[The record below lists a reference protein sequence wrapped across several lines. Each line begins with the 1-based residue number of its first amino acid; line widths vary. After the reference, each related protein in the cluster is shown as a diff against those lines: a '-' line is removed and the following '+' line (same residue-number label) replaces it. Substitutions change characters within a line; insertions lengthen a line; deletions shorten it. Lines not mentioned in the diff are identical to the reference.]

1 MSFFSNLARGLL
13 TLSAPSVA
21 CAMLALA
28 LASPFADAQTYPSK
42 PVRLIVPYA
51 PGGGTDVLIRAL
63 AKKLSEQTGQS
74 FIVDNHGG
82 GSATIGVAMAAK
94 AAADGYTLVVVSGV
108 PYLINQF
115 MFSSLPYD
123 TVSDFEPV
131 SRFASVPMLLVAHPS
146 FPADTPAKF
155 VSYAKENAGKVSFG
169 APDEMTHLAMT
180 IIAQGTGTKVTIVPY
195 KGAGP
200 ALTDLVGGHIPMMM
214 SSSSAVMPFLKDG
227 RVKPIAITTKS
238 RLAALPNVPTVSESI
253 LPSFELNAWFGI
265 LAPAKT
271 PKEVVNALHAEI
283 AKAVATPEIKERFDA
298 LGASP
303 IEMLSPAEFGLYLRA
318 ERERWGKAFADSGLP
333 KQ

>member
-1 MSFFSNLARGLL
+1 M
-13 TLSAPSVA
+13 TLFPNATRAVIA
-21 CAMLALA
+21 LGALLALA
-28 LASPFADAQTYPSK
+28 PSLALAQAYPSK
-42 PVRLIVPYA
+42 PVRLIVPYS
-51 PGGGTDVLIRAL
+51 PGGGTDVLTRAL

-74 FIVDNHGG
+74 FIVENHGG
-82 GSATIGVAMAAK
+82 GAATIGVAMTAK
-94 AAADGYTLVVVSGV
+94 AAPDGYTLVVISGV

-123 TVSDFEPV
+123 TVNDFEPI

-155 VSYAKENAGKVSFG
+155 VSYAKANPGKVSFG
-169 APDEMTHLAMT
+169 APDEMTHLSMT
-180 IIAQGTGTKVTIVPY
+180 IISQGTGTKVTIVPY

-214 SSSSAVMPFLKDG
+214 ASSSAAMPFLKDG
-227 RVKPIAITTKS
+227 RVKPIAITTKT
-238 RLAALPNVPTVSESI
+238 RLAALPQVPTVSESI
-253 LPSFELNAWFGI
+253 LPAFELDAWFGI

-271 PKEVVNALHAEI
+271 PKEIVNAMHAEI
-283 AKAVATPEIKERFDA
+283 AKAVATPELKERFDA

-303 IEMLSPAEFGLYLRA
+303 IEMLSPAEFGTYLRA